1 MGHIF
6 KIGKDAQTFN
16 IQKAK
21 TVSGQFG
28 VQLWLAATEVAT
40 GVEGVVY
47 LPWAGKNPKT
57 GELEMSGAVQQ
68 LIRAGYI
75 GPEDFTVDEGVF
87 YDQLQNAT
95 VRIERVFKD
104 GKQFINVDRVGDSP
118 LQAAAKKELSL
129 DEMQKLDDGEFF
141 AKVAGA
147 TPAPKAQLQRPPA
160 KPRESADARIA
171 RAFTHV
177 METYA
182 PQLAEMEPT
191 LARTI
196 GAMTALFAIAYEK
209 EG

>member
-40 GVEGVVY
+40 GLEGAVY
-47 LPWAGKNPKT
+47 LPWANAAGD
-57 GELEMSGAVQQ
+57 MSGAVQQ
-68 LIRAGYI
+68 VIRAGFI
-75 GPEDFTVDEGVF
+75 GPEDFTADEGVF

-104 GKQFINVDRVGDSP
+104 GNQFINVDRVGDSP

-171 RAFTHV
+171 RAYAHV

-182 PQLAEMEPT
+182 PQLAEMDPT
-191 LARTI
+191 LARAI
-196 GAMTALFAIAYEK
+196 VALTATFAIGYEK